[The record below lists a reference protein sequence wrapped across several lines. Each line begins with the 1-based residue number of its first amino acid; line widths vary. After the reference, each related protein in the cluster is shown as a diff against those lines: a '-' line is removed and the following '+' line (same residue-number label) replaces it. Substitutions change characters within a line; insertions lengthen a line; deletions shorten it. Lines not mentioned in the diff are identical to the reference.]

1 MLSAMSFNELFIYGG
16 NEHSTARDN
25 VPRKHR
31 VVASLCPTNNR
42 FDGSHCGP
50 KAKCDNHWAREN
62 IHASSS
68 AMGVGAQRQN
78 AEEDVV
84 QLSNSC
90 KLAYTAGEEGRM

>member
-1 MLSAMSFNELFIYGG
+1 MNYLFTEEMNTVQRGTIW
-16 NEHSTARDN
+16 
-25 VPRKHR
+25 KHR

-68 AMGVGAQRQN
+68 AMGVGARRQN
-78 AEEDVV
+78 AEDVV
-84 QLSNSC
+84 ILSNSC
-90 KLAYTAGEEGRM
+90 KLAYTAGEEERM